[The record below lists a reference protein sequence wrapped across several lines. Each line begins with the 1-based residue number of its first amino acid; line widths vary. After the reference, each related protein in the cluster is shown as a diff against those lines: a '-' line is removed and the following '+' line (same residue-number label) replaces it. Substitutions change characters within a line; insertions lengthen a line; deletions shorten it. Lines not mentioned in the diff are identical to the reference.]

1 MRIPASVD
9 CGLPETTTPLV
20 DSAFWAEKRAGQK
33 KEKRK
38 TAEKID
44 FKLCR
49 VSKVINNHPLMSR
62 KIKVAQFGLGPIGQS
77 SIRLLAERKNFEIV
91 GGIDIQPALSGKL
104 VGDVCGLPSLA
115 KAKIYPTFEEMW
127 KKVKPDVI
135 VHTAGSRARITFEQC
150 KPMLQRGLAVVS
162 SCEELLFPAH
172 RAPKETVAIDK
183 LCRKSGGRILGT
195 GVNPGF
201 VLDLLPVCL
210 SGVCRSVRSVY
221 GERVVN
227 ASTRRQ
233 PLQKKIGS
241 GLEPAEFKRLWSEG
255 KAGHAGFQES
265 LLLIAHSFGWK
276 IGKVTE
282 TLEPVIADHDIKT
295 QYFSVKE
302 GLTCG
307 LHQVVKAESNEGH
320 SIHLDLKM
328 YLDARDPHDLVRLE
342 SDPPVEAVLN
352 GGVAGDSAT
361 VAALINA
368 IPRLLKSP
376 AGVRLM
382 TNIPLAG

>member
-1 MRIPASVD
+1 
-9 CGLPETTTPLV
+9 
-20 DSAFWAEKRAGQK
+20 
-33 KEKRK
+33 
-38 TAEKID
+38 
-44 FKLCR
+44 
-49 VSKVINNHPLMSR
+49 MSS

-77 SIRLLAERKNFEIV
+77 SVRLLAERKNFEIV
-91 GGIDIQPALSGKL
+91 GGIDIQPALAGKSL
-104 VGDVCGLPSLA
+104 GEVCGLPGLG
-115 KAKIYPTFEEMW
+115 KPRIYPSFEEMW

-135 VHTAGSRARITFEQC
+135 VHTAGSRAKISFEQC
-150 KPMLQRGLAVVS
+150 KPMLQKGLAVVS

-172 RAPKETVAIDK
+172 RAPKESAVMDK

-241 GLEPAEFKRLWSEG
+241 GLEPSEFKRLWDEG

-276 IGKVTE
+276 VGKVTE
-282 TLEPVIADHDIKT
+282 TLEPMIADHDIKT
-295 QYFSVKE
+295 QYF
-302 GLTCG
+302 
-307 LHQVVKAESNEGH
+307 
-320 SIHLDLKM
+320 
-328 YLDARDPHDLVRLE
+328 
-342 SDPPVEAVLN
+342 
-352 GGVAGDSAT
+352 
-361 VAALINA
+361 
-368 IPRLLKSP
+368 
-376 AGVRLM
+376 
-382 TNIPLAG
+382 

>member
-1 MRIPASVD
+1 
-9 CGLPETTTPLV
+9 
-20 DSAFWAEKRAGQK
+20 
-33 KEKRK
+33 
-38 TAEKID
+38 
-44 FKLCR
+44 
-49 VSKVINNHPLMSR
+49 MSG

-91 GGIDIQPALSGKL
+91 GAVDIQPALSGKL
-104 VGDVCGLPSLA
+104 VGDVCGLPGLRSA
-115 KAKIYPTFEEMW
+115 KVYSTFEEMW

-135 VHTAGSRARITFEQC
+135 VHTAGSRAKISFEQC
-150 KPMLQRGLAVVS
+150 KPMLQKGLAVVS
-162 SCEELLFPAH
+162 SCEEILFPAH

-210 SGVCRSVRSVY
+210 SGVCRSVKSVY

-241 GLEPAEFKRLWSEG
+241 GLEPAEFKRLWNEG

-276 IGKVTE
+276 MGKVTE

-295 QYFSVKE
+295 QYFSVRE
-302 GLTCG
+302 GLTSG
-307 LHQVVKAESNEGH
+307 LHQVVKAESKEGN

-382 TNIPLAG
+382 TDIPLAG

>member
-1 MRIPASVD
+1 
-9 CGLPETTTPLV
+9 
-20 DSAFWAEKRAGQK
+20 
-33 KEKRK
+33 
-38 TAEKID
+38 
-44 FKLCR
+44 
-49 VSKVINNHPLMSR
+49 MSR

-104 VGDVCGLPSLA
+104 VGDVCGLPSLT

-135 VHTAGSRARITFEQC
+135 VHTAGSRAKITFEQC
-150 KPMLQRGLAVVS
+150 KPMLQKGLAVVS

-241 GLEPAEFKRLWSEG
+241 GLESAEFKRLWSEG

-307 LHQVVKAESNEGH
+307 LHQVVKAESNDGH

-382 TNIPLAG
+382 TDIPLAG